1 MRTAGGQEVKRSLF
15 YDEHEDAESEYTP
28 SAASSSSSSS
38 SEDGESDAEIVSA
51 EELMQD
57 DGVGPLDEHDNVAFE
72 PQDMRYWSCIKE
84 KKAWI
89 AQFRE
94 ADRRYVKQFGA
105 RLTTSGD
112 PKAKKK
118 LRREKQ
124 WQPVYRLVLT
134 LLVVAYLVTILY
146 RKKPLSV
153 SLSYRNGTNQQPLEN
168 RNQSDSAGVRIE
180 HLDIQAPAID
190 DGSGLPLDTDYVHT
204 GLALCSKLLFRLVN
218 LDHDPSVKRSA
229 VEACDAVVV
238 LAGRGSLQSAKAHVL
253 RGDLRSLE
261 SEFDAADQDYEQ
273 AEAAVKRS
281 LVQTALL
288 ENVQHKRLVNRW
300 IQLYATK
307 TLYKLQKECKDVVLA
322 SDAAPLARQLAER
335 WLQVL
340 QRQKKLLDVL
350 TDSRLATLQR
360 LVYE

>member
-1 MRTAGGQEVKRSLF
+1 MGGEEVKRSLF
-15 YDEHEDAESEYTP
+15 YDAHEDVESEYTP
-28 SAASSSSSSS
+28 SASSSS

-51 EELMQD
+51 EELLQD
-57 DGVGPLDEHDNVAFE
+57 DGVGPLAMDEDEVAFE
-72 PQDMRYWSCIKE
+72 PQDTRYWSSIQE

-105 RLTTSGD
+105 RLGTSGD

-118 LRREKQ
+118 LRQQKQ

-134 LLVVAYLVTILY
+134 LLVVAYLVAILY
-146 RKKPLSV
+146 RKKPLSP
-153 SLSYRNGTNQQPLEN
+153 SLSYRNGTNVQTLGD
-168 RNQSDSAGVRIE
+168 RNQSESADASAVVLIE
-180 HLDIQAPAID
+180 HLEIQAPAD
-190 DGSGLPLDTDYVHT
+190 VGSMLHSDTDYVHT
-204 GLALCSKLLFRLVN
+204 GLALCSKLLFRFVDLS
-218 LDHDPSVKRSA
+218 HDPTVKRSA
-229 VEACDAVVV
+229 IQACDAVVA
-238 LAGRGSLQSAKAHVL
+238 LAARGSLESARAHVL

-281 LVQTALL
+281 LLQTALL

-300 IQLYATK
+300 IQLYTTK
-307 TLYKLQKECKDVVLA
+307 KLYKLQKECEDVVLA
-322 SDAAPLARQLAER
+322 GEVASLAQQLAEH

-340 QRQKKLLDVL
+340 KREKKLLDVL
-350 TDSRLATLQR
+350 TKSRFVTLQR